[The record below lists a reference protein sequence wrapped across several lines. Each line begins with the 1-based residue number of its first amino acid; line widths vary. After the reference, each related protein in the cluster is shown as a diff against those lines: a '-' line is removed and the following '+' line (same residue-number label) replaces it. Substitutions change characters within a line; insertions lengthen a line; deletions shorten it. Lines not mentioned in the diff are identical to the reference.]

1 MSDYIRWDRRL
12 IKETITSELGW
23 KKPAG
28 HISTWRT
35 DCKLTRLVD
44 FCFFRMHGCTK
55 SCFGYS
61 KMING
66 GYMDRDEA
74 LAQEEQALAA
84 IRDGKQLRALLEGE
98 IGLSRGQASK
108 ILSDRGK

>member
-1 MSDYIRWDRRL
+1 
-12 IKETITSELGW
+12 
-23 KKPAG
+23 
-28 HISTWRT
+28 
-35 DCKLTRLVD
+35 
-44 FCFFRMHGCTK
+44 
-55 SCFGYS
+55 
-61 KMING
+61 MING